1 MNKGVEVND
10 QFTSDDILKLISL
23 EKTNKEIAE
32 ELKISKKY
40 VEYLIK
46 NLFLQFG
53 VKSRVGLVREYMK
66 EIKPN
71 C

>member
-1 MNKGVEVND
+1 MNKGGEVND

-46 NLFLQFG
+46 KLILQFG

>member
-1 MNKGVEVND
+1 MSKGGIMSEINTD
-10 QFTSDDILKLISL
+10 QILKLISL
-23 EKTNKEIAE
+23 EKTNAEIAA
-32 ELKISKKY
+32 ELKISRKY

-46 NLFLQFG
+46 KLILQFG